1 MQTIWVYKSGK
12 LKAVAAG
19 YGFKRL
25 HHIVFSRGGGA
36 DFSSAAQRAWS
47 SDGK

>member
-1 MQTIWVYKSGK
+1 MLTAI
-12 LKAVAAG
+12 AAG

-36 DFSSAAQRAWS
+36 DISAAAQRSWS
-47 SDGK
+47 AHGK